1 MAAHGLHDVTV
12 ERALLA
18 EGFDTVIGVDE
29 VGRGALA
36 GPVSVGVA
44 VFSLTEV
51 CASPVPEGI
60 HDSKQLDAVSRAA
73 ATARVQDWAQA
84 SAVGST
90 LPAEIDAL
98 GMTLSLG
105 LAARRALARVPG
117 LVDGQG
123 LGEGQG
129 RTMVLLDGK
138 HDWLSAPLTLDCLG
152 IFGACADMDLP
163 PVRTIIK
170 GDGSVPVIAA
180 ASIVA
185 KVERDDTM
193 IGLAE
198 AHPQYGWESN
208 VGYGTAA
215 HRQAIVDHGPS
226 VHHRRS
232 FRLHA
237 VPPAGGG
244 RTAPDT
250 DPVPES

>member
-1 MAAHGLHDVTV
+1 M
-12 ERALLA
+12 
-18 EGFDTVIGVDE
+18 
-29 VGRGALA
+29 
-36 GPVSVGVA
+36 
-44 VFSLTEV
+44 
-51 CASPVPEGI
+51 
-60 HDSKQLDAVSRAA
+60 
-73 ATARVQDWAQA
+73 
-84 SAVGST
+84 
-90 LPAEIDAL
+90 
-98 GMTLSLG
+98 
-105 LAARRALARVPG
+105 
-117 LVDGQG
+117 
-123 LGEGQG
+123 
-129 RTMVLLDGK
+129 
-138 HDWLSAPLTLDCLG
+138 
-152 IFGACADMDLP
+152 
-163 PVRTIIK
+163 
-170 GDGSVPVIAA
+170 
-180 ASIVA
+180 A

>member
-1 MAAHGLHDVTV
+1 MAGRGLHDLGV
-12 ERALLA
+12 ERALAA
-18 EGFDTVIGVDE
+18 EGYELVIGIDE

-44 VFSLTEV
+44 VFELATL

-60 HDSKQLDAVSRAA
+60 HDSKQLDGPSRSA
-73 ATARVQDWAQA
+73 ATARVQAWAHA

-98 GMTLSLG
+98 GMTMALN
-105 LAARRALARVPG
+105 LAARRALDDALGTVAGTPG
-117 LVDGQG
+117 GGADGG
-123 LGEGQG
+123 VSS
-129 RTMVLLDGK
+129 RPTMILLDGK

-152 IFGACADMDLP
+152 IFGSSADMELP
-163 PVRTIIK
+163 PVRTVIK

-185 KVERDDTM
+185 KVHRDETM

-208 VGYGTAA
+208 VGYGTVH
-215 HRQAIVDHGPS
+215 HRQAIAEHGPS
-226 VHHRRS
+226 LHHRMS
-232 FRLHA
+232 FRLQ
-237 VPPAGGG
+237 
-244 RTAPDT
+244 PDDT
-250 DPVPES
+250 VKRGQT